1 MSVST
6 TAYSIDAK
14 TLKKL
19 KHDEDNFAFLFGD
32 CDDDERWETER
43 YDFDT
48 NINFYVSLFRRVGL
62 ETVGTNIDSEASE
75 LGNYD
80 AYDIWFVPTKTVKKM
95 VVELTAMTPDE
106 LKMRADELA
115 LSDRHGS
122 SLSRDAVHDF
132 IDQIPAMTK
141 FFKKAAEQENSLV
154 FSEA

>member
-80 AYDIWFVPTKTVKKM
+80 AYDIWFVPTKTVA
-95 VVELTAMTPDE
+95 VDATSSTL
-106 LKMRADELA
+106 LA
-115 LSDRHGS
+115 SSAVSRLAPSKCVPSSRSGARQAKSDRAPVIATAI
-122 SLSRDAVHDF
+122 R
-132 IDQIPAMTK
+132 PRM
-141 FFKKAAEQENSLV
+141 
-154 FSEA
+154 